1 MPEDVTNDEGQI
13 ETQREKSDENH
24 VMMGGKLISWP
35 YVLVEDEGAATPVDL
50 QGKNLD
56 GTEGRL
62 LRGDQL
68 PVIDTATMESFM
80 GNFPE
85 TTNVAGDGA
94 TSSNN
99 SNWTD
104 QAGMSMDGMF
114 LPYSTEFVTPGK
126 EGAITNIPVP
136 PGDLPSFEKPV
147 GIGNISL
154 LDWWN
159 VGSGIVTSATLNPFA
174 SGHSIEY
181 LVRNSSV
188 TDLSTRNSAAGGYN
202 KTAKPLGKVPNI
214 PDPAV
219 ATGSSDE
226 DDAGEANRPIGLRG
240 PLVVTGWGY
249 DTESHPVPNA
259 KYEADRR
266 LPYTLTGGGGV
277 DNTGLPLQMQHDPT
291 RAHFNFLPHHLQ
303 RIDRW
308 KSGPVDLRWDRER
321 KVWVG
326 GKFNGVYLS
335 KAVKCILPKAGLDGK
350 NSFNFGINN
359 NIDAPGRLYRNP
371 CPQVECDYTTYFNTS
386 TYYPDIEIY
395 DPEDIEWCGNCKIVP
410 VGTSGKFAVECTSFT
425 TTCVPFY
432 DAIIIRSVDHT
443 VAGRNTYSSCGDKF
457 SKAIGGAPQQRRMGD
472 PCHRWGGSAL
482 STNPSNIFPQPLH
495 EIMPPVANATQAK
508 YSESAKKILYQKILI
523 ENPLNQGLMLGDSF
537 LSYDTG
543 RRVAVSYSRNDAPG
557 GCGVTS
563 GSPITVQ
570 EMLPVHVIL
579 QAEFFS
585 AEIMSYAGCGQGEFN
600 GCTRKLF
607 FQGMSTLEDCG
618 PDDDYP
624 QTAII

>member
-1 MPEDVTNDEGQI
+1 MAEDVTNDEGQI
-13 ETQREKSDENH
+13 ETQRDKSDENH
-24 VMMGGKLISWP
+24 VIMGGKLISWP
-35 YVLVEDEGAATPVDL
+35 YTLSDAGGNIHGT
-50 QGKNLD
+50 NLD
-56 GTEGRL
+56 GSTGPL

-68 PVIDTATMESFM
+68 PVIDTSTMESFM
-80 GNFPE
+80 GNFPP
-85 TTNVAGDGA
+85 TVDVDAGGNVSP
-94 TSSNN
+94 SSNK
-99 SNWTD
+99 NWND
-104 QAGMSMDGMF
+104 QAGMGMDGMF
-114 LPYSTEFVTPGK
+114 LPYTTEFVTPGK
-126 EGAITNIPVP
+126 EGQVTNIPVP
-136 PGDLPSFEKPV
+136 SGNLPSFEKPV

-154 LDWWN
+154 IDWWN
-159 VGSGIVTSATLNPFA
+159 VGSGVITSATLNPFA

-181 LVRNSSV
+181 VVRNSER
-188 TDLSTRNSAAGGYN
+188 TDVSTRNTVGGYN
-202 KTAKPLGKVPNI
+202 KSMRELGQVPNI
-214 PDPAV
+214 TEQDQ
-219 ATGSSDE
+219 SESN
-226 DDAGEANRPIGLRG
+226 EANRPIGLRG

-249 DTESHPVPNA
+249 DMESHPVPNA

-266 LPYTLTGGGGV
+266 NKYTMDGGG
-277 DNTGLPLQMQHDPT
+277 DATDLPPQYEKDPT
-291 RAHFNFLPHHLQ
+291 RAHFNFLPNHLQ

-326 GKFNGVYLS
+326 GRFNGVYLS
-335 KAVKCILPKAGLDGK
+335 KAVKCILPKAGRDGK

-359 NIDAPGRLYRNP
+359 IIDAPGRLYRNP
-371 CPQVECDYTTYFNTS
+371 CPQTECQYESYFNTS
-386 TYYPDIEIY
+386 KYYPDIEIY
-395 DPEDIEWCGNCKIVP
+395 DPEDIEWCGNCKVVP
-410 VGTSGKFAVECTSFT
+410 IGTAGKFAVECTPFT

-457 SKAIGGAPQQRRMGD
+457 SKTIGGAPQQRRMGD

-482 STNPSNIFPQPLH
+482 ATDPSNIFPQPLH
-495 EIMPPVANATQAK
+495 AIMPPVASAANAK

-543 RRVAVSYSRNDAPG
+543 RRVAISYKRNEKPG

-563 GSPITVQ
+563 GSPMSVQ
-570 EMLPVHVIL
+570 EILPVHVIL

-585 AEIMSYAGCGQGEFN
+585 AEIMSYAGCGQGEFS

-624 QTAII
+624 QTAIV

>member
-1 MPEDVTNDEGQI
+1 MPEDVTNNDGQI
-13 ETQREKSDENH
+13 ETQREKSDDNH
-24 VMMGGKLISWP
+24 VMLGGKLVSWP
-35 YVLVEDEGAATPVDL
+35 YFLVKDEHATTPVQA

-56 GTEGRL
+56 GTVGRL
-62 LRGDQL
+62 MRGDQL

-80 GNFPE
+80 GNFPK
-85 TTNVAGDGA
+85 TIDANAQGGISVNKD
-94 TSSNN
+94 
-99 SNWTD
+99 NWTD
-104 QAGMSMDGMF
+104 QAGMSMDGLF
-114 LPYSTEFVTPGK
+114 LPYTTEFVTQGK
-126 EGAITNIPVP
+126 EGAVTNIPVP
-136 PGDLPSFEKPV
+136 SGNLPSFEKPV
-147 GIGNISL
+147 GIGNQALI
-154 LDWWN
+154 DWWN
-159 VGSGIVTSATLNPFA
+159 VGSGVITSATLNPFA

-181 LVRNSSV
+181 VVRNSER
-188 TDLSTRNSAAGGYN
+188 TDVSTRNTVGGYN
-202 KTAKPLGKVPNI
+202 KSTRELGQVPNI
-214 PDPAV
+214 TEQDQ
-219 ATGSSDE
+219 SESN
-226 DDAGEANRPIGLRG
+226 EANRPIGLRG

-249 DTESHPVPNA
+249 DMESHPVPNA

-266 LPYTLTGGGGV
+266 EVMTLTGGGGAT
-277 DNTGLPLQMQHDPT
+277 DLPPQYEKDPT
-291 RAHFNFLPHHLQ
+291 RAHFNFLPNHLQ

-326 GKFNGVYLS
+326 GRFNGVYLS
-335 KAVKCILPKAGLDGK
+335 KAVKCILPKAGRDGK

-359 NIDAPGRLYRNP
+359 IIDAPGRLYRNP
-371 CPQVECDYTTYFNTS
+371 CPQTECQYESYFNTS
-386 TYYPDIEIY
+386 KYYPDIEIY
-395 DPEDIEWCGNCKIVP
+395 DPEDIEWCGNCKVVP
-410 VGTSGKFAVECTSFT
+410 IGTAGKFAVECTPFT

-443 VAGRNTYSSCGDKF
+443 VAGRNKYSSCGDKF
-457 SKAIGGAPQQRRMGD
+457 SKVIGGDPQQRRMGD

-482 STNPSNIFPQPLH
+482 ATSPGNIGPEPLH
-495 EIMPPVANATQAK
+495 DIMPGVTPPSSLEKK

-543 RRVAVSYSRNDAPG
+543 RRVVISYSRNNDPK

-570 EMLPVHVIL
+570 EILPVHVIL

-585 AEIMSYAGCGQGEFN
+585 AEIMSHAGCGQGEFT